1 MLRLA
6 SDVHTEF
13 LQPRKALAWAAR
25 MAPLPGERVLVL
37 AGDLGKVL
45 NSHGTLNNALT
56 DVLLALHAQ
65 RTEGQ
70 HIVYVPGNHEYYGAA
85 EHGLTADVVDALL
98 ERWCMA
104 HGIVFLQR
112 RTWTLPDTDVVF
124 VGCTLWSDATDV
136 ALDGCND
143 VDMALGSPRRL
154 PRPPHPARSV
164 ATLDAATTPGA
175 GRRCD
180 APPPDPCVR
189 SPRVRPLRI
198 SGKRL
203 RHRPPHRSLPGAR
216 ASVAPRAQP
225 RVHGRPC
232 RLRARAEQPRG
243 TQASARSRRRR
254 TSLWIYDMLYPKDS
268 ILSEHFFRTLG
279 IFVRHHSIF
288 FRSFFLQILK
298 RHPHGS
304 SFVPPPLCPQVI
316 PPPEL

>member
-1 MLRLA
+1 MLRLV

-112 RTWTLPDTDVVF
+112 RTWTLPGTDVVF

-143 VDMALGSPRRL
+143 VDMALASRDVYRALHTQHVAWLRWTL
-154 PRPPHPARSV
+154 PQ
-164 ATLDAATTPGA
+164 LQE
-175 GRRCD
+175 
-180 APPPDPCVR
+180 
-189 SPRVRPLRI
+189 RVVVVT
-198 SGKRL
+198 
-203 RHRPPHRSLPGAR
+203 HHLPTR
-216 ASVAPRAQP
+216 ASVHPVYAPYASLESAFATDLPTDLFQAPVRLWLHGHSHESMDV
-225 RVHGRPC
+225 RVGSVRVLSNPT
-232 RLRARAEQPRG
+232 G
-243 TQASARSRRRR
+243 
-254 TSLWIYDMLYPKDS
+254 YPGERKVTAPSDV
-268 ILSEHFFRTLG
+268 LVDL
-279 IFVRHHSIF
+279 
-288 FRSFFLQILK
+288 
-298 RHPHGS
+298 
-304 SFVPPPLCPQVI
+304 
-316 PPPEL
+316 